1 VYSLIADPVTD
12 TCECVAELLVQS
24 GYGSYSTKVDIFAAG
39 LLFVYMLT
47 GRDVLKARESHA
59 EQRAEY
65 EEVFCGAETVHDVSA
80 VLEVRTQCVDGVP
93 TLLRSLEEG
102 DKHVT
107 RMPRVDIPCIAARS
121 SCTRRGGRHAK
132 SPSVAAGTSRGTCN
146 LSRPRNS
153 ERNVRG
159 V

>member
-12 TCECVAELLVQS
+12 TCECAAELLIQS

-47 GRDVLKARESHA
+47 GRDLLKARESHA

-80 VLEVRTQCVDGVP
+80 LLEVRTQRVDGVAR
-93 TLLRSLEEG
+93 LLSSLEEG

-107 RMPRVDIPCIAARS
+107 WMPRMGIPCIAARPT
-121 SCTRRGGRHAK
+121 CTRRGGRHAR
-132 SPSVAAGTSRGTCN
+132 SS
-146 LSRPRNS
+146 
-153 ERNVRG
+153 
-159 V
+159 

>member
-12 TCECVAELLVQS
+12 TYECAAELLIQS
-24 GYGSYSTKVDIFAAG
+24 GYGNYSTKVDIFAAG

-47 GRDVLKARESHA
+47 GRDLLKARESHA

-80 VLEVRTQCVDGVP
+80 LLEVRTQRVDGVAR
-93 TLLRSLEEG
+93 LLSSLEEG

-107 RMPRVDIPCIAARS
+107 WMPRMGIPCITARPT
-121 SCTRRGGRHAK
+121 CTCRGGRHAR
-132 SPSVAAGTSRGTCN
+132 SS
-146 LSRPRNS
+146 
-153 ERNVRG
+153 
-159 V
+159 